1 MNSVPKSNHTNNIN
15 AIDMQMALIVTRRA
29 LSAYLF
35 FVLAIRV
42 SESESDSESEA
53 VAVAVVQSVAVC
65 LLWTKTETDNRKL
78 AQLV

>member
-42 SESESDSESEA
+42 SESESESESE
-53 VAVAVVQSVAVC
+53 AVAVVQSVAVC

>member
-35 FVLAIRV
+35 LYSPSVYLNLNLIRN
-42 SESESDSESEA
+42 
-53 VAVAVVQSVAVC
+53 
-65 LLWTKTETDNRKL
+65 LKL
-78 AQLV
+78 